1 MFTNLRKALASFIAP
16 SQIIVM
22 ASQEEL
28 SKARSVT
35 SPTMPK
41 HLTTQQKHDQ
51 QPMVGDFHVSHLD
64 SLGSNYLKNAIAQLG
79 AWSCLAR
86 AFSEYV
92 KVQGKRAADE
102 TKLGQLIDELHC
114 WNAAIDSDKQM
125 DEEAILLATDKI
137 AEVKPVKGS
146 PETDAIIAR
155 VRKMSVEEVRAD
167 REEKAAKQ
175 TAERQELILGFT
187 QAVWGFTSSD
197 MNPSL
202 PIAKVAGK
210 AIQTL
215 EWVATNWQG
224 DPAGIAAELLL
235 IEADVKVIERLAREA
250 DSKNDDTF
258 IEGVMTGD
266 ALTRNIPARRRF
278 ADER

>member
-1 MFTNLRKALASFIAP
+1 MFTNVRKALAAIIAP
-16 SQIIVM
+16 KAIVIN
-22 ASQEEL
+22 ATQEQL
-28 SKARSVT
+28 SRARSVT
-35 SPTMPK
+35 TPAAPK
-41 HLTTQQKHDQ
+41 HIINQRQHDQ

-167 REEKAAKQ
+167 REAKAAKQ

-187 QAVWGFTSSD
+187 QAV
-197 MNPSL
+197 
-202 PIAKVAGK
+202 
-210 AIQTL
+210 
-215 EWVATNWQG
+215 
-224 DPAGIAAELLL
+224 
-235 IEADVKVIERLAREA
+235 
-250 DSKNDDTF
+250 
-258 IEGVMTGD
+258 
-266 ALTRNIPARRRF
+266 
-278 ADER
+278 

>member
-1 MFTNLRKALASFIAP
+1 MFANVRKAIAAFIAP
-16 SQIIVM
+16 KAIVINATQEQLSQ
-22 ASQEEL
+22 
-28 SKARSVT
+28 ARSVT
-35 SPTMPK
+35 APLAPK
-41 HLTTQQKHDQ
+41 HIVAQRAHDQ

-64 SLGSNYLKNAIAQLG
+64 SLSSNYLKNAIAQLG
-79 AWSCLAR
+79 AWSALAR
-86 AFSEYV
+86 AFSEYA

-137 AEVKPVKGS
+137 AEVKPMKGS

-155 VRKMSVEEVRAD
+155 IRKMSVEDVRAD
-167 REEKAAKQ
+167 REAKAAKQ

-187 QAVWGFTSSD
+187 QTVWSFTSSD
-197 MNPSL
+197 MDPSL

-224 DPAGIAAELLL
+224 DPAGIAAELIL
-235 IEADVKVIERLAREA
+235 IEADVKIIERLAKDA
-250 DSKNDDTF
+250 DSKNDSNF
-258 IEGVMTGD
+258 VEGVMTGD
-266 ALTRNIPARRRF
+266 AMTRMVPNRRRF